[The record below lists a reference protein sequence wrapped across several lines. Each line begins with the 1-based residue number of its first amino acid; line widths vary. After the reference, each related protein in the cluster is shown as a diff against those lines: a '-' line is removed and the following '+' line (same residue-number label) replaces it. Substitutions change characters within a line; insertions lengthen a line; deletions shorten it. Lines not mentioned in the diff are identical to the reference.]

1 MHILSY
7 NKKYLIEAGDVYV
20 EKENVTLPAKGPFG
34 REEEVT
40 AYAVKVRA
48 KASKSD
54 DPEAKVYEMVLYR
67 SYDEARKEVEGIAKA
82 LQRGDA
88 VYQCGVAYV

>member
-1 MHILSY
+1 M
-7 NKKYLIEAGDVYV
+7 
-20 EKENVTLPAKGPFG
+20 P
-34 REEEVT
+34 

-67 SYDEARKEVEGIAKA
+67 SYDEARKEVGGIAKA
-82 LQRGDA
+82 LQRDA
-88 VYQCGVAYV
+88 VYQCGVSYV

>member
-1 MHILSY
+1 M
-7 NKKYLIEAGDVYV
+7 
-20 EKENVTLPAKGPFG
+20 P
-34 REEEVT
+34 

-88 VYQCGVAYV
+88 VYQCGVSYV